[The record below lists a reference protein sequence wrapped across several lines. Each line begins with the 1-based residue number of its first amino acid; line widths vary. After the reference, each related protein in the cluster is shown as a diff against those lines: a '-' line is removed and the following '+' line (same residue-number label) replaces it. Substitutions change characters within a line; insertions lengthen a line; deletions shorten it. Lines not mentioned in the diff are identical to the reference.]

1 MKARKVGSTYPIT
14 FTLRDQAGARNL
26 TGSTVTLSMR
36 DARTGVK
43 KISGAAVTVV
53 SAAAGTCKYVVQ
65 AANVDTDAVNEIE
78 VREVRADGTLAFY
91 PSSGYEPLTIEE
103 SFA

>member
-1 MKARKVGSTYPIT
+1 MKTRKVGSTYPIT
-14 FTLRDQAGARNL
+14 FVLRDQAGARNL
-26 TGSTVTLSMR
+26 AGSVVTLSMR

-43 KISGAAVTVV
+43 KISAAAVTIV
-53 SAAAGTCKYVVQ
+53 SAADGSCKYAVQ
-65 AANVDTDAVNEIE
+65 AADVDTDAVNEIE

-103 SFA
+103 SFS